1 MFQDGLVKCMPLELM
16 QLPYE
21 EDSDFFGDEHLQVYA
36 GYCSNPRA
44 YRRSF
49 MHGKM
54 SSVPPV
60 NPIVI
65 AMIFI
70 LVRHAFLVV

>member
-1 MFQDGLVKCMPLELM
+1 MPLELM

-21 EDSDFFGDEHLQVYA
+21 ENNNFFGDEHLQMYA
-36 GYCSNPRA
+36 RYCSNPKADRG
-44 YRRSF
+44 RF

-54 SSVPPV
+54 SSIPLV
-60 NPIVI
+60 NPTVI

-70 LVRHAFLVV
+70 IVQHAFLVV